1 MSVAPGDASR
11 FSPVQTVE
19 GETLDRDAIKRL
31 ASSGTTMRLVDC
43 DLEDTDL
50 SRMDFSGWIFE
61 ACNVKKAIFTGSLLE
76 DTSWIRCKGGMAD
89 FRACSLSE
97 ARFEGSDFNNSSFQ
111 GATLTDATFTR
122 CKLTGANL
130 SESKTLNLT
139 MDRTLLMQAT
149 LPRVSF
155 RKMRLTEMSFDM
167 ADLRK
172 CDFRETVFQDC
183 SLRDANLAECRFDDA
198 DLRGAD
204 LGGIRLLN
212 AKQFKGATISRD
224 QAGQLLA
231 ELGLKVR

>member
-1 MSVAPGDASR
+1 MSPALADASK

-19 GETLDRDAIKRL
+19 GKTLDRAAAKHL

-43 DLEDTDL
+43 NLEEADL
-50 SRMDFSGWIFE
+50 SRLNFSGWLFE
-61 ACNVKKAIFTGSLLE
+61 ACNVKKAIFTGSILE
-76 DTSWIRCKGGMAD
+76 ATTWIRCKGGLAD
-89 FRACSLSE
+89 FKACNLSE
-97 ARFEGSDFNNSSFQ
+97 ARFEGSDFNNSSFR

-122 CKLTGANL
+122 CKLTGATL
-130 SESKTLNLT
+130 SECKTLNLT
-139 MDRTLLMQAT
+139 MDGTLLMQAT
-149 LPRVSF
+149 LPGVSF
-155 RKMRLTEMSFDM
+155 RKMRLTEVSFDM

-172 CDFRETVFQDC
+172 CDFRETLFQGC
-183 SLRDANLAECRFDDA
+183 SLRDANLAECRFEDA